1 MAPPAEPIRSEGEP
15 SAPSADPAVV
25 RACLTPALA
34 AEFDREWELVL
45 DRARASKDLADVR
58 ALLAK
63 WRHIAHGELRDP
75 GSYHRLLAKAE
86 QIRRSGANPGAGSL
100 EDVKALIRERRGD

>member
-75 GSYHRLLAKAE
+75 GSYHPPAGQGGADPAIGDQSRGGG
-86 QIRRSGANPGAGSL
+86 RS
-100 EDVKALIRERRGD
+100 KT